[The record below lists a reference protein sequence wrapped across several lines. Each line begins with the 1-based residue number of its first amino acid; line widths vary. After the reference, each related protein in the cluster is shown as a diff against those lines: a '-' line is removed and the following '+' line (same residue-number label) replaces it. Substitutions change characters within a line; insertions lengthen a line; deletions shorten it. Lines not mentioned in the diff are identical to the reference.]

1 MSVQPGQLYRAK
13 VLPFLYMVPDELFFQ
28 PGRLSS
34 GHPDILPCGVMM
46 DGKPLATFVADH
58 GLHQDIIGA
67 LRPGADARDTP
78 IQVHQR
84 GSRRG
89 RPFPS
94 RPPRPLPRKPPPP
107 PPLR

>member
-1 MSVQPGQLYRAK
+1 MLLQPGQLYGAM
-13 VLPFLYMVPDELFFQ
+13 VLAFLDMVPDELFFQ

-34 GHPDILPCGVMM
+34 GHADILTCGVMM
-46 DGKPLATFVADH
+46 DGKLLATFVADN

-67 LRPGADARDTP
+67 LRPGADARDKP

-89 RPFPS
+89 RLLRS
-94 RPPRPLPRKPPPP
+94 RPPLWSRN

>member
-1 MSVQPGQLYRAK
+1 MLLQPGQLYRAV
-13 VLPFLYMVPDELFFQ
+13 VLPFLDMVPDELFFQ
-28 PGRLSS
+28 PGCLSS
-34 GHPDILPCGVMM
+34 GHLDILTCGVMV
-46 DGKPLATFVADH
+46 DGKLLATLVADN
-58 GLHQDIIGA
+58 GLHQDTIGA
-67 LRPGADARDTP
+67 LRPGADARDQP

-94 RPPRPLPRKPPPP
+94 RPRPLLPK

>member
-1 MSVQPGQLYRAK
+1 MLLQLGQPYRAP
-13 VLPFLYMVPDELFFQ
+13 VLPFLDMVPDELFLQ

-34 GHPDILPCGVMM
+34 GHFDIPTYGVMM
-46 DGKPLATFVADH
+46 DGKPLPALAADNS
-58 GLHQDIIGA
+58 LHQVIIRA
-67 LRPGADARDTP
+67 LHPGADARDHP
-78 IQVHQR
+78 VQVHQR

-94 RPPRPLPRKPPPP
+94 RPRPLLRKPPPP

>member
-1 MSVQPGQLYRAK
+1 MLPQPGQLYRAM
-13 VLPFLYMVPDELFFQ
+13 VLPFLDMVPDELFFQ

-34 GHPDILPCGVMM
+34 GHRDILTCGVMM
-46 DGKPLATFVADH
+46 DGKPLATFAADN

-67 LRPGADARDTP
+67 LRPGADARDQP

-89 RPFPS
+89 RPLPS
-94 RPPRPLPRKPPPP
+94 RPRLLLPK